1 MKLNF
6 FLLLIVFSISQS
18 IFSQTEYNVY
28 RIKYRALDKSTN
40 KYKTVESLNVNTKA
54 FLSKKLFKVEKID
67 STYDIF
73 NISSFSNK
81 DATEKTTYKIIA
93 FWKNENQNVIMMYI
107 DIKGERQMNIFG
119 PGYSITYYLN
129 K

>member
-1 MKLNF
+1 MKRKF
-6 FLLLIVFSISQS
+6 FLLHVFFFISQS
-18 IFSQTEYNVY
+18 LFSQTEYNVY
-28 RIKYRALDKSTN
+28 RIVFGALDKSTN
-40 KYKTVESLNVNTKA
+40 KYKTVETVNVNTTA
-54 FLSKKLFKVEKID
+54 FSSKEIFKVQKKD

-81 DATEKTTYKIIA
+81 ETTENTTYKIKA
-93 FWKNENQNVIMMYI
+93 FWKNEKQDVIMMYI
-107 DIKGERQMNIFG
+107 DRKGERQMYILG

>member
-1 MKLNF
+1 MKLKILLSHILF
-6 FLLLIVFSISQS
+6 FISLS
-18 IFSQTEYNVY
+18 LYSQTEYNVY
-28 RIKYRALDKSTN
+28 RIEYGTLDKVTN
-40 KYKTVESLNVNTKA
+40 TYKTVESLNVNTKA
-54 FLSKKLFKVEKID
+54 FLSKEIFKVEKKD

-73 NISSFSNK
+73 NISSFSNN

-93 FWKNENQNVIMMYI
+93 FWKNENQKVIIMYI
-107 DIKGERQMNIFG
+107 DIKGERKMYVFG